1 VTNTTG
7 DDASAAS
14 WTSMTT
20 HQYMYPKVT
29 PVLPRP
35 TAGKPGGPTVTRPC

>member
-1 VTNTTG
+1 
-7 DDASAAS
+7 
-14 WTSMTT
+14 MTT

-35 TAGKPGGPTVTRPC
+35 AAGKPGGPTVARPR